1 MDLKFFKRNK
11 KGKEDNKHS
20 ERTTIDIKC
29 KHCEMSFENKERL
42 KIHSRIAHTGRGE
55 RKKNDYGH

>member
-11 KGKEDNKHS
+11 KKKEGNKHS
-20 ERTTIDIKC
+20 DKAIDIKC
-29 KHCEMSFENKERL
+29 KYCEMSFENKDRL
-42 KIHSRIAHTGRGE
+42 KTHSKIAHTGRGE

>member
-11 KGKEDNKHS
+11 KKKEGSKHS
-20 ERTTIDIKC
+20 DKAIDIKC
-29 KHCEMSFENKERL
+29 KHCEMSFENKDRL
-42 KIHSRIAHTGRGE
+42 KTHSRIAHSGRGE